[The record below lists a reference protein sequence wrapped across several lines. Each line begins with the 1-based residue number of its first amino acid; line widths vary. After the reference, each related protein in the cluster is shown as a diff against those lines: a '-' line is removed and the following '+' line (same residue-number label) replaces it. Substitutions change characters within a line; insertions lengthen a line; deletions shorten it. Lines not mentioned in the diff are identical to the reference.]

1 MTEIVST
8 DVESEILYERA
19 RSVVEYGLRSGLG
32 PRATVK
38 DDAVVIATTALV
50 NLLRWLRTLS
60 ARQLAVLLADEANRG
75 LICVIHEPPE
85 YTAAEM
91 AGKFE

>member
-8 DVESEILYERA
+8 DVEQQILYERA
-19 RSVVEYGLRSGLG
+19 CSVIEYGLLSGLA
-32 PRATVK
+32 PEATVK
-38 DDAVVIATTALV
+38 DDALPIASSAV
-50 NLLRWLRTLS
+50 ANILRWLRTLS

-75 LICVIHEPPE
+75 LICVIREPPE